1 VTTWIVLRAAGIGAY
16 LMLFLSVAWGL
27 VATTALFGKRVSRA
41 SATTVHQFMSTCGLV
56 LLGIHLGGLLIDAFV
71 PFGPKDLLVPMHT
84 TFKPLPVAFGIAAMY
99 LSVFVVVASWLR
111 KRIGSAWWRRTHVL
125 AVPTFTLSMVHGIFT
140 GTDSARPWMWAVY
153 LATGGIVLFLVIVR
167 GLTAGLRP
175 ERAPRPAHAPAAR
188 SSPGL
193 APAAPAPLTR
203 VPRPA
208 PARRPAPERE
218 PVSA

>member
-27 VATTALFGKRVSRA
+27 IATTALLGKRVSRA
-41 SATTVHQFMSTCGLV
+41 SATSAHQFMATCGLF
-56 LLGIHLGGLLIDAFV
+56 LLGIHLGGLLVDRFV
-71 PFGPKDLLVPMHT
+71 PFGPTDVLVPLHA

-111 KRIGSAWWRRTHVL
+111 KRIGSAWWRRTHLL
-125 AVPTFTLSMVHGIFT
+125 AVPAFTLSMVHGVFT
-140 GTDSARPWMWAVY
+140 GTDSSRPWMWALY

-175 ERAPRPAHAPAAR
+175 ERAPRPAHAPAAGAR
-188 SSPGL
+188 PVAA
-193 APAAPAPLTR
+193 APAALAG

-208 PARRPAPERE
+208 RAPRPAAQRE
-218 PVSA
+218 AASA